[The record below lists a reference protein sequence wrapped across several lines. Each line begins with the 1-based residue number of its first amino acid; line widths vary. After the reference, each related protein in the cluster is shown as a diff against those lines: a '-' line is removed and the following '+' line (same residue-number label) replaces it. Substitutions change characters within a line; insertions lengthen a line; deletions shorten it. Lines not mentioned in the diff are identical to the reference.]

1 MKYSAEKKRKIVCF
15 FVYTSVQKI
24 FTDLHMALVIFHCD
38 MEREMDKRD
47 FATNLRGF
55 LFYLGDPWK
64 ASEHRVIFERKEEML
79 RGGHH

>member
-1 MKYSAEKKRKIVCF
+1 M
-15 FVYTSVQKI
+15 SVQKI
-24 FTDLHMALVIFHCD
+24 FTDLHVALVIFHCD

-64 ASEHRVIFERKEEML
+64 ASERSYFWKK
-79 RGGHH
+79 RGNAEG